1 MLGFQLT
8 PDQVEIQKTAR
19 EFALKEILPVAWH
32 YDAVDDTPI
41 PVLRK
46 AWETGIMNCDIPRQY
61 GGKGYGLLE
70 NVLIT
75 EDSPRPAPA
84 WRPRS
89 STTPSAWTPA
99 AVCQRRAEAK
109 VLPADR

>member
-8 PDQVEIQKTAR
+8 PDQVAIQKTAR

-32 YDAVDDTPI
+32 YDAVDDTPM

-70 NVLIT
+70 NVPSPRN
-75 EDSPRPAPA
+75 SPRPAPA
-84 WRPRS
+84 ARRHRF
-89 STTPSAWTPA
+89 STTPSAWNPCGFRPTTN
-99 AVCQRRAEAK
+99 
-109 VLPADR
+109 